1 MEVDIVLNVEVRS
14 PMADLRRTLKLGDLE
29 DRVVKRV
36 VNDNLL
42 LLLVNEVLASRRGNV
57 IERSICDGRAGLR
70 DNCIGRK
77 LNVLGGSV
85 RVDLR
90 VR

>member
-1 MEVDIVLNVEVRS
+1 MEVDIVLNVKVRS

-42 LLLVNEVLASRRGNV
+42 LLLVNEVLAS
-57 IERSICDGRAGLR
+57 
-70 DNCIGRK
+70 
-77 LNVLGGSV
+77 
-85 RVDLR
+85 
-90 VR
+90 